1 MRTKGS
7 FSREILEAVVYGLF
21 FLVVESEE
29 QPMDRNGKIDYA
41 GAYFGVAG
49 LFLFNFSWT

>member
-1 MRTKGS
+1 MRTKRAP
-7 FSREILEAVVYGLF
+7 SRAILGTVVYGLF
-21 FLVVESEE
+21 FLVVEGEE